1 MIYKSK
7 CDFHAKKLNFV
18 TALFL
23 NFYFPKKIYSV
34 HNWTPFV
41 QNRTKM
47 KKTNASILI
56 IDDQEDILFAS
67 KVYLK
72 KYFENIHT
80 LNNPKKIVELL
91 SKNAIDVVLLD
102 MNYRIGFE
110 DGREGLYLL
119 KEIKTLS
126 PKTVVILMTAF
137 GKVETA
143 VEGLKS
149 GAFDYILKP
158 WENKKLLESV
168 KQAVDKSRKEQK
180 KSKEVEID
188 NGFFVGTSEII
199 KKAYSLADKVA
210 KTDANVLI
218 LGENGTGKFVMAH
231 HIYSQSERKNNPFIA
246 VDLGSLNSNIFESE
260 LFGYAKG
267 AFTDAKT
274 DTPGRFEM
282 AQNGTIFLD
291 EIGNVPLHLQSKL
304 LQVIQT
310 KTVTRLGETKAR
322 PLNVRIITATNLNLK
337 LEVADKNF
345 REDLYYRINT
355 MEIVLPPLRERNE
368 DKIPLAEYLL
378 DKMIEKYGR
387 SEITF
392 DKKVLEQIEKHA
404 WNGNIREMENKIER
418 AVILCE
424 NNTITVSDLDLE
436 TITSYD
442 ENPDDI
448 QLSSVEKA
456 TIEKALL
463 KHSNNISKTADELG
477 LSRGSLYRRLEKY
490 NININ

>member
-1 MIYKSK
+1 
-7 CDFHAKKLNFV
+7 
-18 TALFL
+18 
-23 NFYFPKKIYSV
+23 
-34 HNWTPFV
+34 
-41 QNRTKM
+41 M
-47 KKTNASILI
+47 KKTNASILV

-67 KVYLK
+67 KMLLK
-72 KYFENIHT
+72 KHFENIFT
-80 LNNPKKIVELL
+80 LNNPKNVIELL
-91 SKNAIDVVLLD
+91 AKNVIDVVLLD

-143 VEGLKS
+143 VEGLKA

-158 WENKKLLESV
+158 WENEKLLSVV
-168 KQAVDKSRKEQK
+168 KQGVDKSRKEQK
-180 KSKEVEID
+180 KPNNVESIEE
-188 NGFFVGTSEII
+188 FFVGNSDVI

-218 LGENGTGKFVMAH
+218 LGENGTGKFVLSH
-231 HIYSQSERKNNPFIA
+231 HIHQQSERKNSPFIH
-246 VDLGSLNSNIFESE
+246 VDLGSLNTNIFESE
-260 LFGYAKG
+260 LFGYVQG

-310 KTVTRLGETKAR
+310 KTVTRLGESKAR
-322 PLNVRIITATNLNLK
+322 PLDVRIITATNLNLK
-337 LEVADKNF
+337 QEVADKNF

-368 DKIPLAEYLL
+368 DKIPLAQYLL
-378 DKMIEKYGR
+378 KKMIDKYGHD
-387 SEITF
+387 EITF
-392 DKKVLEQIEKHA
+392 DEKALEQIAKHA
-404 WNGNIREMENKIER
+404 WNGNIREMENRIER

-424 NNTITVSDLDLE
+424 NNHITVSDLDLE
-436 TITSYD
+436 KITTYE
-442 ENPDDI
+442 ENKDDI
-448 QLSSVEKA
+448 QLSAVEKTA
-456 TIEKALL
+456 IEKILT
-463 KHSNNISKTADELG
+463 KNNNNISKTAEELG
-477 LSRGSLYRRLEKY
+477 LSRASLYRRLEKY
-490 NININ
+490 NITTN

>member
-1 MIYKSK
+1 
-7 CDFHAKKLNFV
+7 
-18 TALFL
+18 
-23 NFYFPKKIYSV
+23 
-34 HNWTPFV
+34 
-41 QNRTKM
+41 M

-67 KVYLK
+67 KLYLK
-72 KYFENIHT
+72 KYFENIYT
-80 LNNPKKIVELL
+80 LNNPKNIVELL
-91 SKNAIDVVLLD
+91 SKNTIDVVLLD

-143 VEGLKS
+143 VEGLKN

-158 WENKKLLESV
+158 WENVKLLESV
-168 KQAVDKSRKEQK
+168 KQAVDKSRKEQRK
-180 KSKEVEID
+180 NKDAEIKD
-188 NGFFVGTSEII
+188 EFFVGNSEII

-218 LGENGTGKFVMAH
+218 LGENGTGKFVLAH
-231 HIYSQSERKNNPFIA
+231 HIYSQSERKNNSFVA
-246 VDLGSLNSNIFESE
+246 VDLGSLNANIFESE

-267 AFTDAKT
+267 AFTDAKI

-304 LQVIQT
+304 LQVIQS
-310 KTVTRLGETKAR
+310 KTVTRLGESKPR

-378 DKMIEKYGR
+378 DKMMQKYGR
-387 SEITF
+387 DEITF
-392 DKKVLEQIEKHA
+392 DKKVLEQIQKHA

-424 NNTITVSDLDLE
+424 NNCITVSDLDLE
-436 TITSYD
+436 QITEYE

-456 TIEKALL
+456 TVEKALL
-463 KHSNNISKTADELG
+463 KHNNNISKTAEELG

-490 NININ
+490 NISTN

>member
-1 MIYKSK
+1 
-7 CDFHAKKLNFV
+7 
-18 TALFL
+18 
-23 NFYFPKKIYSV
+23 
-34 HNWTPFV
+34 
-41 QNRTKM
+41 M
-47 KKTNASILI
+47 KKTTASILI

-67 KVYLK
+67 KLYLK
-72 KYFENIHT
+72 KYFENIYT
-80 LNNPKKIVELL
+80 LNNPKNIVELL
-91 SKNAIDVVLLD
+91 AKNTIDVVLLD

-119 KEIKTLS
+119 KEINALS

-168 KQAVDKSRKEQK
+168 KQAVDKSRKNQRK
-180 KSKEVEID
+180 VKDIEVSD
-188 NGFFVGTSEII
+188 DFFVGHSEII

-218 LGENGTGKFVMAH
+218 LGENGTGKFVLAH
-231 HIYSQSERKNNPFIA
+231 HIYSQSGRKNASFVA

-337 LEVADKNF
+337 LEVEDKNF

-378 DKMIEKYGR
+378 EKMSRKYGR
-387 SEITF
+387 EAVVF
-392 DKKVLEQIEKHA
+392 DKKVFEQIERHA
-404 WNGNIREMENKIER
+404 WKGNIREMENKIER
-418 AVILCE
+418 AIILCE
-424 NNTITVSDLDLE
+424 NNRITVSDLDLE
-436 TITSYD
+436 HITTYD
-442 ENPDDI
+442 ENADDI
-448 QLSSVEKA
+448 QLSTVEKA
-456 TIEKALL
+456 TVEKALL
-463 KHSNNISKTADELG
+463 KNNNNISKTAEELG

-490 NININ
+490 NISIN

>member
-1 MIYKSK
+1 
-7 CDFHAKKLNFV
+7 
-18 TALFL
+18 
-23 NFYFPKKIYSV
+23 
-34 HNWTPFV
+34 
-41 QNRTKM
+41 M

-72 KYFENIHT
+72 KYFEDIYT
-80 LNNPKKIVELL
+80 LNNPKNIVELL
-91 SKNAIDVVLLD
+91 SKNSIDVVLLD

-143 VEGLKS
+143 VEGLKN

-180 KSKEVEID
+180 KEKNIENEND
-188 NGFFVGTSEII
+188 FFIGTSEII
-199 KKAYSLADKVA
+199 KKAYSLAGKVA

-218 LGENGTGKFVMAH
+218 LGENGTGKFVLAH
-231 HIYSQSERKNNPFIA
+231 HIYKQSDRKNNPFIA

-267 AFTDAKT
+267 AFTDAKV

-291 EIGNVPLHLQSKL
+291 EIGNVQLHLQSKL

-337 LEVADKNF
+337 LEVAEKNF

-355 MEIVLPPLRERNE
+355 MEIILPPLRERNE

-378 DKMIEKYGR
+378 DKMTEKYGR
-387 SEITF
+387 DEITF
-392 DKKVLEQIEKHA
+392 DKKVPEQIEKHA

-424 NNTITVSDLDLE
+424 NNKITIADLDLE
-436 TITSYD
+436 TITAYE
-442 ENPDDI
+442 ENHDDI

-456 TIEKALL
+456 AVEKALL
-463 KHSNNISKTADELG
+463 KNNNNISKTAEELG

-490 NININ
+490 NIKTDE